1 MNGVGTLG
9 VTTIPDGS
17 ERVGAPSLQRF
28 PKLRITRLTETE
40 CDLTLS
46 DTDVSVANALRRI
59 MIASVP
65 TMSIDLVTVF
75 VNDSP
80 LHDEFIAHRL
90 GLIPLRS
97 DTAEYFNYN
106 RDCDCT
112 ESRIAAMSGNPAETT
127 NCEKCSVEFVLD
139 VTCPLDGELE
149 EMNVTSRHLR
159 MDPRYFDGPAY
170 VRAVGPVHRPDQ
182 RWDPNLDAT
191 REHAPGSEGIVIC
204 KLRRGQRLYVRC
216 IAKKGTGREHAKW
229 SPVAA
234 ASYRLDPNVR
244 LDLAGINAVLTS
256 EQKRLI
262 VKMGEGALRLEANV
276 VTGEVD
282 IVEDEAYLRGRIAIS
297 NDCLRELQHALEEI
311 GQNPFRFIVL
321 NQSSDHDDQRNFY
334 FSMESTG
341 ALPPEAII
349 QSSFRALIEK
359 ILSLVPSLREEAETH
374 SIALGQD
381 LSYLLLSFEQR
392 RNQQERFQQ
401 AVYGNLAGG
410 MTQAIGAQEP
420 LTALPYGGVSST
432 PAMIAGG
439 TTALYAQ
446 GQTGYTPRYTGGMAG
461 LAAAVTP
468 YANYA
473 NVANSGW
480 ATSGAAGTLRT
491 PQYAAQGWPA
501 GVGLDGQMSTFAPE
515 QHGGSGE
522 DLPPPPPPPPTAQ

>member
-1 MNGVGTLG
+1 MNGSG
-9 VTTIPDGS
+9 VSSSALAGDGPS
-17 ERVGAPSLQRF
+17 SVDAPTLQRF
-28 PKLRITRLTETE
+28 PKLRITRLTDTE
-40 CDLTLS
+40 CDFTLS
-46 DTDVSVANALRRI
+46 DSDVSVANALRRV

-65 TMSIDLVTVF
+65 TMSIDLVTIF

-112 ESRIAAMSGNPAETT
+112 ESRIAVLSGNAAETT
-127 NCEKCSVEFVLD
+127 NCEKCSVEFILD
-139 VTCPLDGELE
+139 VTCPLNGELE
-149 EMNVTSRHLR
+149 EMSVTSRHLQ

-182 RWDPNLDAT
+182 RWDPSLDAS
-191 REHAPGSEGIVIC
+191 REPAPGHAGIVIC

-244 LDLAGINAVLTS
+244 LDLAGINSALTS
-256 EQKRLI
+256 EQKRLV

-297 NDCLRELQHALEEI
+297 NDCLRELQHALEEA
-311 GQNPFRFIVL
+311 GQNPFRLVTL
-321 NQSSDHDDQRNFY
+321 NTGSGPDGQRNFY
-334 FSMESTG
+334 FTMESTG
-341 ALPPEAII
+341 ALPPEVII
-349 QSSFRALIEK
+349 QSSFHVLVEK
-359 ILSLVPSLREEAETH
+359 ILSLVPSLREEAEAH

-401 AVYGNLAGG
+401 AVYGNLVGG
-410 MTQAIGAQEP
+410 MTQAVAAAEP
-420 LTALPYGGVSST
+420 MTNLAYGGVSST
-432 PAMIAGG
+432 PAIMPGG
-439 TTALYAQ
+439 ASAFYGQ
-446 GQTGYTPRYTGGMAG
+446 GQTGFTPRYGGG
-461 LAAAVTP
+461 VAAAATP
-468 YANYA
+468 YANYQ
-473 NVANSGW
+473 NMTNSGW
-480 ATSGAAGTLRT
+480 TASGAAGTLRT
-491 PQYAAQGWPA
+491 PQYTAYDGQGWLA
-501 GVGLDGQMSTFAPE
+501 GLGSDAQRSTFPPSQQSAARDE
-515 QHGGSGE
+515 
-522 DLPPPPPPPPTAQ
+522 LPPPPPPQ